1 MIFMKNTES
10 QLNQKTS
17 NSEGRFRRFANG
29 ARGLLAMGM
38 TIGVLNSGAQQTNSS
53 SSTPEFGAFQIITQ
67 RNIFDPN
74 RRSGIVRDDRPR
86 THETPRTVDSFA
98 LVGTMSYPKGKFAFF
113 DGSSSQYKKV
123 LEPGANIAGY
133 TVKDISGNAVTLAAN
148 GKEFQMK
155 VGAQLRNQG
164 DNKWQLSTHAD
175 EPANPEPNSESNA
188 TASST
193 LPPGSSPEMS
203 EVLKRLMQNRQQELK

>member
-1 MIFMKNTES
+1 MIFMKNIEHR
-10 QLNQKTS
+10 TS
-17 NSEGRFRRFANG
+17 NTERRTRAG
-29 ARGLLAMGM
+29 MLRHGVRIVLAVGM
-38 TIGVLNSGAQQTNSS
+38 VIGVLNSGAQQTNNDSIPKFD
-53 SSTPEFGAFQIITQ
+53 TFRIISQ

-74 RRSGIVRDDRPR
+74 RTGRIITDR
-86 THETPRTVDSFA
+86 TPHNHPHTVDTIT

-123 LEPGANIAGY
+123 LEPGANISGY
-133 TVKDISGNAVTLAAN
+133 TVKDITGNAVTLAAN

-164 DNKWQLSTHAD
+164 DNKWQLSTHTE
-175 EPANPEPNSESNA
+175 EPTNPEPDGESNA
-188 TASST
+188 SAPSV
-193 LPPGSSPEMS
+193 LPPASSPEMS

>member
-1 MIFMKNTES
+1 MIFMKNIEHR
-10 QLNQKTS
+10 TS
-17 NSEGRFRRFANG
+17 NAERRTRAGMPWHG
-29 ARGLLAMGM
+29 ARMLLAVGM
-38 TIGVLNSGAQQTNSS
+38 VIAVLNSGAQQTNKDSIPKFD
-53 SSTPEFGAFQIITQ
+53 TFKIISQ

-74 RRSGIVRDDRPR
+74 RSGRIRPDDRQHVR
-86 THETPRTVDSFA
+86 PRTVDSFA

-133 TVKDISGNAVTLAAN
+133 TVKDIAGNAVTLAAN

-164 DNKWQLSTHAD
+164 DNKWQLSTHTD
-175 EPANPEPNSESNA
+175 EPTNPEPDSESNA
-188 TASST
+188 SAPSA
-193 LPPGSSPEMS
+193 LPPASSPEMS
-203 EVLKRLMQNRQQELK
+203 EVLKRMMENRKQELK